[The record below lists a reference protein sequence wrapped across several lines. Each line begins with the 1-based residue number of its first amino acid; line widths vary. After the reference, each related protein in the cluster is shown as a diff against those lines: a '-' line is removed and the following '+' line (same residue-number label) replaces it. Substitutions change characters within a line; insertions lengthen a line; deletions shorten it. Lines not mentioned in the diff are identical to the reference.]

1 MYPVQMRMAR
11 AALQLGVREL
21 SEMADVATATI
32 VRFEKERGGLNTATL
47 GRLKAALEAA
57 GLIFL
62 EQAEHGPGICLRN
75 RVP

>member
-47 GRLKAALEAA
+47 GRIKTALETA

-62 EQAEHGPGICLRN
+62 EQTEQGPGVRLRD
-75 RVP
+75 RLP